1 MASFLENK
9 ELVAMT
15 IILLLLSILCRVI
28 TGIFLNSLIREAE
41 NMSTTQNRLLKQ
53 CKVKFR
59 NCYKLNDGVPNIP
72 VFVDKFMG
80 KIQIGRI
87 SVDGLAHLS
96 GQLML
101 LAVLSA
107 GLGACAAIIDG
118 KTVGEILP
126 FYLMS
131 FLGLYLYFS
140 ISGLVDLEGKKEL
153 LKISLTDFL
162 ENHMAPRLA
171 ILEESEMLA
180 GGKPDRRN
188 PGSRAAENT
197 KTEVKNLRI
206 RKLWRRLLSQR
217 NRKRGR
223 LRERCRPWQKER
235 ALPKSAWRSRFFQ
248 DAGEGAG
255 GAAEGIFC
263 IKS

>member
-1 MASFLENK
+1 M
-9 ELVAMT
+9 
-15 IILLLLSILCRVI
+15 
-28 TGIFLNSLIREAE
+28 
-41 NMSTTQNRLLKQ
+41 
-53 CKVKFR
+53 
-59 NCYKLNDGVPNIP
+59 
-72 VFVDKFMG
+72 FVDKFMG

-197 KTEVKNLRI
+197 KTEVKKSADPETVAAFAFAKEPETGEAERTVAD
-206 RKLWRRLLSQR
+206 
-217 NRKRGR
+217 RGR
-223 LRERCRPWQKER
+223 RKERC
-235 ALPKSAWRSRFFQ
+235 PKAHGGAGFFQ
-248 DAGEGAG
+248 DAGEGTG

-263 IKS
+263 INLEKPVHLCYTKNGFAEICLPLDAAEQEAGTN